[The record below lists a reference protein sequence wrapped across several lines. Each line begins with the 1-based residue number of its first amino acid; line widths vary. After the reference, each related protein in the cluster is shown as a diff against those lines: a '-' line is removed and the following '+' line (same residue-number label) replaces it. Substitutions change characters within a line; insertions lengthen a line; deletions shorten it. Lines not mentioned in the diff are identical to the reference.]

1 MTRIAIVEDNK
12 VIRESLA
19 AYVHMDPEFR
29 CICACGSAE
38 EALAKLPGERPDV
51 VLMDIQLPGLSGIE
65 CTARLKLVLPQT
77 QILMF
82 TIHAESEL
90 ILQALRAGAI
100 GYIFKSA
107 APEEILQ
114 AIREAKRGGSP
125 MSGEAARKSS
135 KPFTGSPPPPSASHS
150 SLSASTR

>member
-1 MTRIAIVEDNK
+1 
-12 VIRESLA
+12 
-19 AYVHMDPEFR
+19 
-29 CICACGSAE
+29 
-38 EALAKLPGERPDV
+38 
-51 VLMDIQLPGLSGIE
+51 MDIQLPGQSGIE

-125 MSGEAARKSS
+125 MSGEAARKVVETFHREPAAALGIAQLTFREHEVMKLLAEGLADKQIADRLSIS
-135 KPFTGSPPPPSASHS
+135 LLTINSHLKNIYPKLGVRS
-150 SLSASTR
+150 RTEAAIKYLNLL